1 MATITRFPFVS
12 YLRSDT
18 TMHVQHVR
26 GGQVRHEATAA
37 GFWFNPRTA
46 VLAEVAKNKQ
56 DTIIARKPLP
66 RRWPSPRRCPTG

>member
-46 VLAEVAKNKQ
+46 VLAEVPMGDRQEAAEDGWKRTLAWFRQ
-56 DTIIARKPLP
+56 HGAA
-66 RRWPSPRRCPTG
+66 